1 MSKPPASR
9 FRPSDQ
15 TFAAES
21 LAQIGRGYVV
31 PDRVALVTGCSSGIG
46 RELALALHR
55 RGTIVI
61 ATARRP
67 ESLQELADLGIATE
81 ALDVN
86 SQADIN
92 RVVHAL
98 KAAYGRLDILI
109 NNAGFGQMGPLLE
122 LDTRALENQFRT
134 NVFAP
139 MALIR
144 ACAPLMKSERRG
156 IVCNIGSVSGVMP
169 TPFSG
174 AYCASKAALHTLSE
188 VLRLE
193 LRPFGI
199 RVMTVQPGAIASEF
213 GRHAE
218 VSLRGLLAPDSW
230 YKRQEE
236 AVRARAQESQQN
248 ATLASVMAR
257 RLVKE
262 LLKRR
267 PPTIVRIGNK
277 SRLLPWMARWLPR
290 RFRDWIMA
298 RRFKLR
304 RMRMVNAE

>member
-1 MSKPPASR
+1 
-9 FRPSDQ
+9 
-15 TFAAES
+15 
-21 LAQIGRGYVV
+21 V
-31 PDRVALVTGCSSGIG
+31 PDRVALITGCSSGIG
-46 RELALALHR
+46 RELALALHK

-61 ATARRP
+61 ATARRA

-81 ALDVN
+81 SLDVD

-98 KAAYGRLDILI
+98 KAAYGRLDILV

-122 LDTRALENQFRT
+122 LDTRALEAQFRT

-156 IVCNIGSVSGVMP
+156 IICNIGSVSGVLP

-199 RVMTVQPGAIASEF
+199 RVVTVQPGAIASEF

-218 VSLRGLLAPDSW
+218 TSLRGLLAPDSW

-236 AVRARAQESQQN
+236 AVRARALESQQN
-248 ATLASVMAR
+248 ATLASNLAR
-257 RLVKE
+257 KLAAE
-262 LLKRR
+262 LLRKRPR
-267 PPTIVRIGNK
+267 ALVRLGNK

-290 RFRDWIMA
+290 RLRDWILA
-298 RRFKLR
+298 RRFNLR
-304 RMRMVNAE
+304 RAQLKS

>member
-15 TFAAES
+15 TFATES

-31 PDRVALVTGCSSGIG
+31 PDRVALITGCSSGIG
-46 RELALALHR
+46 RELALALHH

-81 ALDVN
+81 ALDVT

-109 NNAGFGQMGPLLE
+109 NNAGYGQMGPLLE

-144 ACAPLMKSERRG
+144 ACVPLMKSEHRG
-156 IVCNIGSVSGVMP
+156 LVCNIGSVSGIMP

-174 AYCASKAALHTLSE
+174 AYCASKAALHSLSE

-248 ATLASVMAR
+248 ATLASAMAKK
-257 RLVKE
+257 LVRE
-262 LLKRR
+262 LLRKR
-267 PPTIVRIGNK
+267 PPALVRLGNK
-277 SRLLPWMARWLPR
+277 SRLLPWMARWLPQG
-290 RFRDWIMA
+290 FRDWILS
-298 RRFKLR
+298 RRFGLR
-304 RMRMVNAE
+304 RIPLKS

>member
-1 MSKPPASR
+1 MSKPPVSR
-9 FRPSDQ
+9 FRPSDHY
-15 TFAAES
+15 FAAES

-31 PDRVALVTGCSSGIG
+31 PDRVALITGCSSGIG

-109 NNAGFGQMGPLLE
+109 NNAGYGQMGPLLE
-122 LDTRALENQFRT
+122 LDSRALEQQFRT

-139 MALIR
+139 MALAR

-156 IVCNIGSVSGVMP
+156 LICNIGSVSGVLP

-193 LRPFGI
+193 LKPFGI

-262 LLKRR
+262 LLRKR
-267 PPTIVRIGNK
+267 PPALVRLGNK
-277 SRLLPWMARWLPR
+277 SRLLPWVARWLPR
-290 RFRDWIMA
+290 RLRDWALA
-298 RRFKLR
+298 RRFKLKR
-304 RMRMVNAE
+304 IPLES

>member
-1 MSKPPASR
+1 MSKPPASK
-9 FRPSDQ
+9 FRPSDH

-31 PDRVALVTGCSSGIG
+31 PDRVALITGCSSGIG

-67 ESLQELADLGIATE
+67 ESLQELADMGIATE

-98 KAAYGRLDILI
+98 KAAYGRLDILV

-144 ACAPLMKSERRG
+144 ACAPLMRSERRG
-156 IVCNIGSVSGVMP
+156 LICNIGSVSGVMP

-193 LRPFGI
+193 LKPFGI

-248 ATLASVMAR
+248 ATLASMMAR
-257 RLVKE
+257 KLVKE
-262 LLKRR
+262 LLKKR
-267 PPTIVRIGNK
+267 PPAIVRIGNK
-277 SRLLPWMARWLPR
+277 SSLLPWMARWLPR
-290 RFRDWIMA
+290 RLRDWIVA

-304 RMRMVNAE
+304 RIALKT

>member
-1 MSKPPASR
+1 MNKPPASR
-9 FRPSDQ
+9 FRPSDHA
-15 TFAAES
+15 FAAES

-31 PDRVALVTGCSSGIG
+31 PDRVALITGCSSGIG

-122 LDTRALENQFRT
+122 LDTRALENQFHT

-144 ACAPLMKSERRG
+144 ACAPLMRSARRG
-156 IVCNIGSVSGVMP
+156 LVCNIGSVSGVMP
-169 TPFSG
+169 SPFSG
-174 AYCASKAALHTLSE
+174 AYCASKAALHVLSE

-193 LRPFGI
+193 LKPFGI

-218 VSLRGLLAPDSW
+218 VSLRGMLAPDSW
-230 YKRQEE
+230 YKRQED

-248 ATLASVMAR
+248 ATLASTLAQ
-257 RLVKE
+257 RLVEE
-262 LLKRR
+262 LLRKR
-267 PPTIVRIGNK
+267 PPAVVRLGNK

-290 RFRDWIMA
+290 RLRDWILS

-304 RMRMVNAE
+304 RIPLKS

>member
-1 MSKPPASR
+1 MNKPPASR
-9 FRPSDQ
+9 FRPSDRA
-15 TFAAES
+15 FAAES

-31 PDRVALVTGCSSGIG
+31 PDRVALITGCSSGIG

-86 SQADIN
+86 SQADIS

-98 KAAYGRLDILI
+98 KAAYGRLDILV
-109 NNAGFGQMGPLLE
+109 NNAGYGQMGPLLE
-122 LDTRALENQFRT
+122 LDTRSLESQFRT

-156 IVCNIGSVSGVMP
+156 VICNIGSVSGVMP

-174 AYCASKAALHTLSE
+174 AYCASKAALHALSE

-193 LRPFGI
+193 LKPFGI

-218 VSLRGLLAPDSW
+218 TSLRGLLAPDSW

-248 ATLASVMAR
+248 ATLASSLAR
-257 RLVKE
+257 KLAAE
-262 LLKRR
+262 LLRKR
-267 PPTIVRIGNK
+267 PPALVRLGNK
-277 SRLLPWMARWLPR
+277 SRLLPWMARWMPQRLRDWLLSR
-290 RFRDWIMA
+290 RFH
-298 RRFKLR
+298 LR
-304 RMRMVNAE
+304 RIPLKS

>member
-1 MSKPPASR
+1 MNKPPASR
-9 FRPSDQ
+9 FRPSDR
-15 TFAAES
+15 TLAAES
-21 LAQIGRGYVV
+21 LAKIGRGYVV
-31 PDRVALVTGCSSGIG
+31 PDRVALITGCSTGIG

-98 KAAYGRLDILI
+98 KTAYGRLDILI

-122 LDTRALENQFRT
+122 LDTRTLENQFRT

-156 IVCNIGSVSGVMP
+156 LICNIGSVSGVMP

-174 AYCASKAALHTLSE
+174 AYCASKAALHTLSD

-236 AVRARAQESQQN
+236 AVRARALASQQN
-248 ATLASVMAR
+248 ATLARDMAK
-257 RLVKE
+257 RLVAE
-262 LLKRR
+262 LLKKR
-267 PPTIVRIGNK
+267 PPALVRIGNK

-290 RFRDWIMA
+290 RLRDWLLA

-304 RMRMVNAE
+304 

>member
-31 PDRVALVTGCSSGIG
+31 PDRVALITGCSSGIG

-98 KAAYGRLDILI
+98 KTAYGRLDILI
-109 NNAGFGQMGPLLE
+109 NNAGYGQMGPLME
-122 LDTRALENQFRT
+122 VDTRALEQQFRT

-139 MALIR
+139 LALIR
-144 ACAPLMKSERRG
+144 ACAPLMRSERRG

-193 LRPFGI
+193 LKPFGI

-218 VSLRGLLAPDSW
+218 VSLRGQLAPDSW

-236 AVRARAQESQQN
+236 VVRARAQESQQN
-248 ATLASVMAR
+248 ATLASIMAR
-257 RLVKE
+257 KLVKE
-262 LLKRR
+262 MLRKR
-267 PPTIVRIGNK
+267 PPAVVRIGNK

-290 RFRDWIMA
+290 RLRDWILA

-304 RMRMVNAE
+304 RIAHNS

>member
-1 MSKPPASR
+1 MSKPPASK

-31 PDRVALVTGCSSGIG
+31 PDRVALITGCSSGIG

-98 KAAYGRLDILI
+98 KTAYGRLDILI
-109 NNAGFGQMGPLLE
+109 NNAGYGQMGPLME
-122 LDTRALENQFRT
+122 LDTRALEEQFRT

-139 MALIR
+139 LALIR
-144 ACAPLMKSERRG
+144 ACAPLMRSERRG

-193 LRPFGI
+193 LKPFGI

-213 GRHAE
+213 GRHAQ

-230 YKRQEE
+230 YKRQED

-248 ATLASVMAR
+248 ATLSSTMAR

-262 LLKRR
+262 LLRKR
-267 PPTIVRIGNK
+267 PPAIVRIGNK

-290 RFRDWIMA
+290 RMRDWIIS
-298 RRFKLR
+298 RRFQLR
-304 RMRMVNAE
+304 RIPHKG

>member
-1 MSKPPASR
+1 MSKPPVSR
-9 FRPSDQ
+9 FRPSDHA
-15 TFAAES
+15 FAAES

-31 PDRVALVTGCSSGIG
+31 PDRVALITGCSSGIG

-109 NNAGFGQMGPLLE
+109 NNAGYGQMGPLLE

-139 MALIR
+139 MALAR
-144 ACAPLMKSERRG
+144 ACVPLMKAEGRG
-156 IVCNIGSVSGVMP
+156 LICNIGSVSGVMP

-174 AYCASKAALHTLSE
+174 AYCASKSALHTLSD

-193 LRPFGI
+193 LKPFGI

-230 YKRQEE
+230 YKRQED
-236 AVRARAQESQQN
+236 AVRARALESQQN
-248 ATLASVMAR
+248 ATLASNLAR
-257 RLVKE
+257 KLVKE
-262 LLKRR
+262 LLRKR
-267 PPTIVRIGNK
+267 PAAIVRLGNK

-290 RFRDWIMA
+290 RFRDWILA
-298 RRFKLR
+298 RRFRLR
-304 RMRMVNAE
+304 RVQLKS

>member
-31 PDRVALVTGCSSGIG
+31 PDRVALITGCSSGIG

-61 ATARRP
+61 ATARRA

-92 RVVHAL
+92 RVVHAI
-98 KAAYGRLDILI
+98 KTAYGRLDILV
-109 NNAGFGQMGPLLE
+109 NNAGYGQMGPLVE
-122 LDTRALENQFRT
+122 LDTRALEAQFRT

-139 MALIR
+139 MALAR
-144 ACAPLMKSERRG
+144 ACAPLLKSRG
-156 IVCNIGSVSGVMP
+156 RGLICNIGSVSGVMA

-174 AYCASKAALHTLSE
+174 AYCASKAALHSLSD

-193 LRPFGI
+193 LKPFGI
-199 RVMTVQPGAIASEF
+199 RVVTVQPGAIASEF

-218 VSLRGLLAPDSW
+218 TSLRGLLPSDSW
-230 YKRQEE
+230 YKRSED
-236 AVRARAQESQQN
+236 AVRARAVESQQN
-248 ATLASVMAR
+248 ATLARDLAR
-257 RLVKE
+257 RLASE
-262 LLKRR
+262 LLRKRPR
-267 PPTIVRIGNK
+267 SLLRIGNK

-290 RFRDWIMA
+290 RVRDWLLA
-298 RRFKLR
+298 RRFGLKRLQLS
-304 RMRMVNAE
+304 NQ

>member
-1 MSKPPASR
+1 MNRPPVSSY
-9 FRPSDQ
+9 RPSDAG
-15 TFAAES
+15 FAAES
-21 LAQIGRGYVV
+21 LVQIGRGYVV
-31 PDRVALVTGCSSGIG
+31 PDRVALITGCSSGIG

-67 ESLQELADLGIATE
+67 ESLQELADMGIATE

-109 NNAGFGQMGPLLE
+109 NNAGYGQMGPLIE

-144 ACAPLMKSERRG
+144 ACAPLMRSARRG
-156 IVCNIGSVSGVMP
+156 LICNIGSVSGVLP

-174 AYCASKAALHTLSE
+174 AYCASKAALHTLSD

-193 LRPFGI
+193 LKPFGI

-230 YKRQEE
+230 YKRQED
-236 AVRARAQESQQN
+236 AVRARAQESQHN
-248 ATLASVMAR
+248 ATLAREMAR
-257 RLVKE
+257 QLVKE
-262 LLKRR
+262 LLRKRPR
-267 PPTIVRIGNK
+267 RLVRIGNR
-277 SRLLPWMARWLPR
+277 SRMLPWMARWLPR
-290 RFRDWIMA
+290 RLRDRILA
-298 RRFKLR
+298 RRFQLTR
-304 RMRMVNAE
+304 TSPSS

>member
-1 MSKPPASR
+1 MSAKPPSK
-9 FRPSDQ
+9 FRLSDRA
-15 TFAAES
+15 FAAES
-21 LAQIGRGYVV
+21 LAEIGRGYVV
-31 PDRVALVTGCSSGIG
+31 PDRVALITGCSSGIG

-61 ATARRP
+61 ATARRA

-81 ALDVN
+81 SLDVN

-98 KAAYGRLDILI
+98 RAAYGRLDILV

-122 LDTRALENQFRT
+122 LDTRALESQFRT

-156 IVCNIGSVSGVMP
+156 IVCNIGSVSGILP

-174 AYCASKAALHTLSE
+174 AYCASKAALHTLSD

-199 RVMTVQPGAIASEF
+199 RVVTVQPGAIASEF

-218 VSLRGLLAPDSW
+218 TSLRGLLAPDSW
-230 YKRQEE
+230 YKRQED

-248 ATLASVMAR
+248 ATLASSFAR
-257 RLVKE
+257 RLAAE
-262 LLKRR
+262 LLRKRPR
-267 PPTIVRIGNK
+267 ALLRIGNK
-277 SRLLPWMARWLPR
+277 SRLLPWLARWLPR
-290 RFRDWIMA
+290 GIRDWLLA
-298 RRFKLR
+298 RRFQLRKL
-304 RMRMVNAE
+304 

>member
-1 MSKPPASR
+1 MDKPPISR
-9 FRPSDQ
+9 FRSPNRS
-15 TFAAES
+15 FAAES

-31 PDRVALVTGCSSGIG
+31 PDRVALITGCSSGIG

-92 RVVHAL
+92 RVVHAV
-98 KAAYGRLDILI
+98 KAAYGRLDILV
-109 NNAGFGQMGPLLE
+109 NNAGYGQMGPLLE
-122 LDTRALENQFRT
+122 LDTRALEKQFRT

-139 MALIR
+139 LALIR
-144 ACAPLMKSERRG
+144 ACVPLMRSEQGG

-174 AYCASKAALHTLSE
+174 AYCASKAALHSISD

-193 LRPFGI
+193 LKPFGI

-218 VSLRGLLAPDSW
+218 TSLRGLLPPDSL

-248 ATLASVMAR
+248 ATLASTLAKK
-257 RLVKE
+257 LVRE
-262 LLKRR
+262 LLRKRAR
-267 PPTIVRIGNK
+267 PLVRIGNR
-277 SRLLPWMARWLPR
+277 SSLLPWMARWLPR
-290 RFRDWIMA
+290 SFRDWFLM
-298 RRFKLR
+298 RRFKLNR
-304 RMRMVNAE
+304 LAPKT

>member
-1 MSKPPASR
+1 MSKTPASR
-9 FRPSDQ
+9 FRPSDH

-81 ALDVN
+81 SLDVN

-109 NNAGFGQMGPLLE
+109 NNAGYGQMGPLLE

-139 MALIR
+139 MALAR

-156 IVCNIGSVSGVMP
+156 LICNVGSVSGVLP

-174 AYCASKAALHTLSE
+174 AYCASKAALHALSD

-193 LRPFGI
+193 LKPFGI
-199 RVMTVQPGAIASEF
+199 RVMTVQPGAVASEF

-218 VSLRGLLAPDSW
+218 TSLRGLLAPDSW

-236 AVRARAQESQQN
+236 MVRARAQESQQN
-248 ATLASVMAR
+248 ATLASTMAR
-257 RLVKE
+257 RLAKE
-262 LLKRR
+262 LLRKR
-267 PPTIVRIGNK
+267 PPSVVRLGNK
-277 SRLLPWMARWLPR
+277 SGLMPWMARWLPR
-290 RFRDWIMA
+290 RIVDWILA

-304 RMRMVNAE
+304 RLQLN

>member
-1 MSKPPASR
+1 VSKLPASR

-21 LAQIGRGYVV
+21 LARIGRGYVV
-31 PDRVALVTGCSSGIG
+31 PDRVALITGCSSGIG

-86 SQADIN
+86 AQADIN

-109 NNAGFGQMGPLLE
+109 NNAGYGQMGPLLE

-139 MALIR
+139 LALIR
-144 ACAPLMKSERRG
+144 ACAPLMRSERRG
-156 IVCNIGSVSGVMP
+156 LICNIGSVSGVMP

-236 AVRARAQESQQN
+236 AVRARAQESQQD

-257 RLVKE
+257 KLVREMLRK
-262 LLKRR
+262 R
-267 PPTIVRIGNK
+267 PPATVRIGNK

-290 RFRDWIMA
+290 RLRDWIIS

-304 RMRMVNAE
+304 RIALET

>member
-1 MSKPPASR
+1 MNKPPVTR

-15 TFAAES
+15 LFAAES

-31 PDRVALVTGCSSGIG
+31 PDRVALITGCSSGIG

-98 KAAYGRLDILI
+98 KAAYGRLDILV
-109 NNAGFGQMGPLLE
+109 NNAGYGQMGPLLE
-122 LDTRALENQFRT
+122 VDTRALENQFRT

-144 ACAPLMKSERRG
+144 ACVPLMRSERRG
-156 IVCNIGSVSGVMP
+156 LVCNIGSVSGVMP

-193 LRPFGI
+193 LKPFGI

-248 ATLASVMAR
+248 ATLASTMAK

-262 LLKRR
+262 MLRKR
-267 PPTIVRIGNK
+267 PPATVRIGNK

-290 RFRDWIMA
+290 RLRDWIIA
-298 RRFKLR
+298 RRFQLR
-304 RMRMVNAE
+304 RVSLNT

>member
-9 FRPSDQ
+9 FRPSDHA
-15 TFAAES
+15 FAAES

-31 PDRVALVTGCSSGIG
+31 PDRVALITGCSSGIG

-81 ALDVN
+81 ALDVT

-109 NNAGFGQMGPLLE
+109 NNAGYGQMGPLLE
-122 LDTRALENQFRT
+122 LDTRVFEEQFRT

-144 ACAPLMKSERRG
+144 ACAPLMRSAKRG
-156 IVCNIGSVSGVMP
+156 VVCNIGSVSGVMP

-174 AYCASKAALHTLSE
+174 AYCASKAALHALSD

-193 LRPFGI
+193 LKPFGI

-213 GRHAE
+213 GRHAQ

-236 AVRARAQESQQN
+236 VVQARALESQQN
-248 ATLASVMAR
+248 ATLASTLAR
-257 RLVKE
+257 KVVKE
-262 LLKRR
+262 LLRKR
-267 PPTIVRIGNK
+267 PPAVLRVGNR

-290 RFRDWIMA
+290 GFRDWILS
-298 RRFKLR
+298 RRFRLR
-304 RMRMVNAE
+304 RLALKS

>member
-1 MSKPPASR
+1 MSKPPVSR
-9 FRPSDQ
+9 FRPSDHA
-15 TFAAES
+15 FAAES

-31 PDRVALVTGCSSGIG
+31 PDRVALITGCSSGIG

-109 NNAGFGQMGPLLE
+109 NNAGYGQMGPLLE

-139 MALIR
+139 MALAR
-144 ACAPLMKSERRG
+144 ACVPLMKAEGRG
-156 IVCNIGSVSGVMP
+156 LICNIGSVSGVMP

-174 AYCASKAALHTLSE
+174 AYCASKSALHTLSD

-193 LRPFGI
+193 LKPFGI

-230 YKRQEE
+230 YKRQED
-236 AVRARAQESQQN
+236 AVRARALESQQN
-248 ATLASVMAR
+248 ATLASNLAR
-257 RLVKE
+257 KLVKE
-262 LLKRR
+262 LLRKR
-267 PPTIVRIGNK
+267 PAAIVRLGNK

-290 RFRDWIMA
+290 RFRDWILA
-298 RRFKLR
+298 RRFRLR
-304 RMRMVNAE
+304 RVPLKS

>member
-9 FRPSDQ
+9 FRPSDH

-134 NVFAP
+134 NVFGP

-144 ACAPLMKSERRG
+144 ACAPLMRSARRG

-174 AYCASKAALHTLSE
+174 AYCASKAALHSLSD

-193 LRPFGI
+193 LKPFGI

-218 VSLRGLLAPDSW
+218 VSLRGLMAPDSW
-230 YKRQEE
+230 YKRQED
-236 AVRARAQESQQN
+236 AVRARALESQQN
-248 ATLASVMAR
+248 ATLASAMAR

-262 LLKRR
+262 LLRKR
-267 PPTIVRIGNK
+267 PPALVRLGNK

-290 RFRDWIMA
+290 RIRDWILA
-298 RRFKLR
+298 RRFQLR
-304 RMRMVNAE
+304 RIAVKP

>member
-1 MSKPPASR
+1 MSKAPASR
-9 FRPSDQ
+9 FRPSDHQ
-15 TFAAES
+15 FAADS

-31 PDRVALVTGCSSGIG
+31 PDRVALITGCSSGIG

-86 SQADIN
+86 SPADIS

-98 KAAYGRLDILI
+98 RAAYGRLDILI
-109 NNAGFGQMGPLLE
+109 NNAGYGQMGPLLE
-122 LDTRALENQFRT
+122 LDTRTFEHQFHT

-144 ACAPLMKSERRG
+144 ACTPLMRLARRG
-156 IVCNIGSVSGVMP
+156 IICNIGSVSGVMP

-174 AYCASKAALHTLSE
+174 AYSASKAALHCLSD

-193 LRPFGI
+193 LKPFGI

-236 AVRARAQESQQN
+236 AVRARAQLSQQD
-248 ATLASVMAR
+248 ATLASTLAR
-257 RLVKE
+257 RLVSE
-262 LLKRR
+262 LLRKR
-267 PPTIVRIGNK
+267 PPAVVRLGNK
-277 SRLLPWMARWLPR
+277 SRLLPWMVRWLPR
-290 RFRDWIMA
+290 GLRDWIMA
-298 RRFKLR
+298 RRFGLNR
-304 RMRMVNAE
+304 SAASP

>member
-1 MSKPPASR
+1 MSKTPASR
-9 FRPSDQ
+9 FRPSDHA
-15 TFAAES
+15 FAAES

-98 KAAYGRLDILI
+98 KAAYGRLDILV
-109 NNAGFGQMGPLLE
+109 NNAGYGQMGPLLE

-139 MALIR
+139 MALAR

-156 IVCNIGSVSGVMP
+156 LICNIGSVSGMLP

-174 AYCASKAALHTLSE
+174 AYCASKAALHTLSD

-193 LRPFGI
+193 LKPFGI
-199 RVMTVQPGAIASEF
+199 RVMTVQPGAVASEF

-248 ATLASVMAR
+248 ATLASAMAR

-262 LLKRR
+262 LLRKRPR
-267 PPTIVRIGNK
+267 SIVRLGNK
-277 SRLLPWMARWLPR
+277 SRLMPWMARWLPR
-290 RFRDWIMA
+290 RVRDWILA

-304 RMRMVNAE
+304 RMRMVSAD

>member
-1 MSKPPASR
+1 MSKLPASR

-21 LAQIGRGYVV
+21 LARIGRGYVV
-31 PDRVALVTGCSSGIG
+31 PDRVALITGCSSGIG

-86 SQADIN
+86 AQADIN

-109 NNAGFGQMGPLLE
+109 NNAGYGQMGPLLE

-139 MALIR
+139 LALIR
-144 ACAPLMKSERRG
+144 ACAPLMRSERRG
-156 IVCNIGSVSGVMP
+156 LICNIGSVSGVMP

-236 AVRARAQESQQN
+236 AVRARAQESQQD

-257 RLVKE
+257 KLVREMLRK
-262 LLKRR
+262 R
-267 PPTIVRIGNK
+267 PPATVRIGNK

-290 RFRDWIMA
+290 RLRDWIIS

-304 RMRMVNAE
+304 RIALET

>member
-1 MSKPPASR
+1 MSKAPASR
-9 FRPSDQ
+9 FRPSDHA
-15 TFAAES
+15 FAAES

-31 PDRVALVTGCSSGIG
+31 PDRVALVTGCSSGMG

-86 SQADIN
+86 SQVDIN

-109 NNAGFGQMGPLLE
+109 NNAGYGQMGPLLE

-139 MALIR
+139 MALAR

-156 IVCNIGSVSGVMP
+156 LICNIGSVSGVLP

-174 AYCASKAALHTLSE
+174 AYCASKAALHTLSD

-193 LRPFGI
+193 MKPFGI
-199 RVMTVQPGAIASEF
+199 RVMTVQPGAVASEF

-230 YKRQEE
+230 YKRQEDI
-236 AVRARAQESQQN
+236 ARARAQESQQN
-248 ATLASVMAR
+248 AALASTMAR
-257 RLVKE
+257 RLAKE
-262 LLKRR
+262 LLRKR
-267 PPTIVRIGNK
+267 PPSLVRLGNR
-277 SRLLPWMARWLPR
+277 SRLMPWMARWLPR
-290 RFRDWIMA
+290 RLKDWILA
-298 RRFKLR
+298 RRFQLHR
-304 RMRMVNAE
+304 A

>member
-1 MSKPPASR
+1 MSKTPASR
-9 FRPSDQ
+9 FRPSDH

-31 PDRVALVTGCSSGIG
+31 PDRVALVTGCSSGMG

-86 SQADIN
+86 SQVDIN

-109 NNAGFGQMGPLLE
+109 NNAGYGQMGPLLE

-139 MALIR
+139 MALAR

-156 IVCNIGSVSGVMP
+156 LICNIGSVSGVLP

-174 AYCASKAALHTLSE
+174 AYCASKAALHTLSD

-193 LRPFGI
+193 MKPFGI
-199 RVMTVQPGAIASEF
+199 RVMTVQPGAVASEF

-230 YKRQEE
+230 YKRQEDI
-236 AVRARAQESQQN
+236 VRARALESQQN
-248 ATLASVMAR
+248 AALASTMAR
-257 RLVKE
+257 RLAKE
-262 LLKRR
+262 LLRKR
-267 PPTIVRIGNK
+267 PPSLVRLGNK
-277 SRLLPWMARWLPR
+277 SRLMPWMARWLPR
-290 RFRDWIMA
+290 RLKDWILA

-304 RMRMVNAE
+304 RPQLN

>member
-1 MSKPPASR
+1 VNRPPVTS
-9 FRPSDQ
+9 FRTSNQ
-15 TFAAES
+15 SFAAES
-21 LAQIGRGYVV
+21 LAQIGRGYVA
-31 PDRVALVTGCSSGIG
+31 PDRVALITGCSSGIG

-67 ESLQELADLGIATE
+67 ESLQELADLGIAAE

-86 SQADIN
+86 CQADIN

-109 NNAGFGQMGPLLE
+109 NNAGYGQMGPLLE
-122 LDTRALENQFRT
+122 LDTRTLENQFRT

-139 MALIR
+139 LALVR
-144 ACAPLMKSERRG
+144 ACVPLMRSGRG
-156 IVCNIGSVSGVMP
+156 GVVCNIGSVSGVLA

-174 AYCASKAALHTLSE
+174 AYCASKAALHSLSE

-193 LRPFGI
+193 LKPFGI

-218 VSLRGLLAPDSW
+218 VSLRGLLPPDSL

-236 AVRARAQESQQN
+236 TVRARAQESQQN
-248 ATLASVMAR
+248 ATLASTLAR
-257 RLVKE
+257 KLVRE
-262 LLKRR
+262 LLRKRPR
-267 PPTIVRIGNK
+267 TLVRIGNR
-277 SRLLPWMARWLPR
+277 SSLMPWLARWLPR
-290 RFRDWIMA
+290 GLRDWIML
-298 RRFKLR
+298 RRFKLNR
-304 RMRMVNAE
+304 LAQKA

>member
-9 FRPSDQ
+9 FRPSDH

-31 PDRVALVTGCSSGIG
+31 PDRVALITGCSSGIG

-67 ESLQELADLGIATE
+67 ESLQELADMGIATE

-98 KAAYGRLDILI
+98 KAAYGRLDILV
-109 NNAGFGQMGPLLE
+109 NNAGYGQMGPLLE
-122 LDTRALENQFRT
+122 LDTRALESQFRT

-139 MALIR
+139 LALAR

-156 IVCNIGSVSGVMP
+156 LICNIGSVSGVLP

-174 AYCASKAALHTLSE
+174 AYCASKAALHILSD

-193 LRPFGI
+193 LKPFGI

-248 ATLASVMAR
+248 ATLASTMAR
-257 RLVKE
+257 KLVKE
-262 LLKRR
+262 LLRKR
-267 PPTIVRIGNK
+267 PPAVVRLGNK
-277 SRLLPWMARWLPR
+277 SRLMPWLARWLPR
-290 RFRDWIMA
+290 RVKDWMLS
-298 RRFKLR
+298 RRFRLHRIPLKS
-304 RMRMVNAE
+304 

>member
-31 PDRVALVTGCSSGIG
+31 PDRVALITGCSSGIG

-61 ATARRP
+61 ATARRA

-86 SQADIN
+86 AHADIN
-92 RVVHAL
+92 RVVHAI
-98 KAAYGRLDILI
+98 KTAYGRLDILV
-109 NNAGFGQMGPLLE
+109 NNAGYGQMGPLLE
-122 LDTRALENQFRT
+122 LDSRALEAQFRT

-139 MALIR
+139 MALAR
-144 ACAPLMKSERRG
+144 ACAPLLKSRG
-156 IVCNIGSVSGVMP
+156 RGLICNIGSVSGVLP

-174 AYCASKAALHTLSE
+174 AYCASKAALHSLSD

-193 LRPFGI
+193 LKPFGI
-199 RVMTVQPGAIASEF
+199 RVITVQPGAIASEF

-218 VSLRGLLAPDSW
+218 SSLRGLLPADSW
-230 YKRQEE
+230 YKRSED
-236 AVRARAQESQQN
+236 AVHARALESQQN
-248 ATLASVMAR
+248 ATLARDVAR
-257 RLVKE
+257 RLASE
-262 LLKRR
+262 LLRKRPR
-267 PPTIVRIGNK
+267 SLLRIGNK
-277 SRLLPWMARWLPR
+277 SRLLPWVARWLPR
-290 RFRDWIMA
+290 WMRDRLLS
-298 RRFKLR
+298 RRFGLKRLQLS
-304 RMRMVNAE
+304 NQ

>member
-1 MSKPPASR
+1 MSKSPASG

-21 LAQIGRGYVV
+21 LAQIVRGYVA
-31 PDRVALVTGCSSGIG
+31 PDRVALITGCSSGIG

-67 ESLQELADLGIATE
+67 ESLQELADMGIATE

-86 SQADIN
+86 SQAYIN

-109 NNAGFGQMGPLLE
+109 NNAGYGQMGPLME
-122 LDTRALENQFRT
+122 LDSRALENQFRT

-144 ACAPLMKSERRG
+144 ACVPLMKSGHRG
-156 IVCNIGSVSGVMP
+156 LVCNIGSVSGVMP

-174 AYCASKAALHTLSE
+174 AYCASKAALHALSE

-193 LRPFGI
+193 LKPFGI

-230 YKRQEE
+230 YKRQED
-236 AVRARAQESQQN
+236 AVRSRAQESQQN
-248 ATLASVMAR
+248 ATLASTMAR
-257 RLVKE
+257 KLVRE
-262 LLKRR
+262 LLRKR
-267 PPTIVRIGNK
+267 PPAQVRIGNK
-277 SRLLPWMARWLPR
+277 SRLMPWMARWLPQGL
-290 RFRDWIMA
+290 RDWILV
-298 RRFKLR
+298 RRFQLR
-304 RMRMVNAE
+304 RVAVKG

>member
-1 MSKPPASR
+1 MNRPPVSS
-9 FRPSDQ
+9 FRTTDQ
-15 TFAAES
+15 GFAAKS
-21 LAQIGRGYVV
+21 LAQIGRSYIA
-31 PDRVALVTGCSSGIG
+31 PDRVALITGCSSGIG
-46 RELALALHR
+46 RELALTLHR

-86 SQADIN
+86 CQADIN

-109 NNAGFGQMGPLLE
+109 NNAGYGQMGPLLE
-122 LDTRALENQFRT
+122 LDTRALEKQFRT

-139 MALIR
+139 LALVR
-144 ACAPLMKSERRG
+144 ACVPLMRAGRGG
-156 IVCNIGSVSGVMP
+156 IVCNIGSVSGVLA

-193 LRPFGI
+193 LKPFGI

-218 VSLRGLLAPDSW
+218 VSLRGLLPPDSL

-248 ATLASVMAR
+248 ATLASTLAR
-257 RLVKE
+257 RLVRE
-262 LLKRR
+262 LLRKRPR
-267 PPTIVRIGNK
+267 TLVRIGNR
-277 SRLLPWMARWLPR
+277 SSLLPWLARWLPSGLK
-290 RFRDWIMA
+290 DWILL
-298 RRFKLR
+298 RRFKLNR
-304 RMRMVNAE
+304 LAHKA

>member
-1 MSKPPASR
+1 MNKPPVSS
-9 FRPSDQ
+9 FRKSPDS
-15 TFAAES
+15 FAAES
-21 LAQIGRGYVV
+21 LAQIGRGYVA
-31 PDRVALVTGCSSGIG
+31 PDRVALITGCSSGIG

-92 RVVHAL
+92 RVLHAL

-109 NNAGFGQMGPLLE
+109 NNAGYGQMGPLME
-122 LDTRALENQFRT
+122 LDTRSLENQFRT

-139 MALIR
+139 LALAR
-144 ACAPLMKSERRG
+144 ASVPLMRSCKSAV
-156 IVCNIGSVSGVMP
+156 ICNIGSVSGVLA

-193 LRPFGI
+193 LKPFGI

-218 VSLRGLLAPDSW
+218 VSLRGLLPPDSM

-236 AVRARAQESQQN
+236 VVRARAQESQQN
-248 ATLASVMAR
+248 ATLASSLAR
-257 RLVKE
+257 KLVRE
-262 LLKRR
+262 LLRKRPR
-267 PPTIVRIGNK
+267 TLVRIGNR
-277 SRLLPWMARWLPR
+277 SRLLPWLARWLPNKL
-290 RFRDWIMA
+290 RDWILL
-298 RRFKLR
+298 RRFKLNR
-304 RMRMVNAE
+304 LAHKV